1 MAKTALIYYTFEGNT
16 GFIAEELENR
26 MDLDVFRLL
35 PDKEPPRSGI
45 GKFPLGGKSAL
56 AGDDVKLAP
65 LSIDVNAYDN
75 LILAFPVWAGRFPP
89 AILSF
94 LKQYKIED
102 KNLFVIANSA
112 SGKGDA
118 AINAVMNHVKN
129 CRIVGSLS
137 LRNPMQYKDEARGML
152 DVVEKAFG

>member
-35 PDKEPPRSGI
+35 PDKEPPRS
-45 GKFPLGGKSAL
+45 AR

-137 LRNPMQYKDEARGML
+137 LRNPMQNKDEARGML